1 MNQVK
6 ALAFGVT
13 CLLLSACGVS
23 ETAVTATAV
32 AKGQAQQAEQA
43 KQQMDQFQKQL
54 DAANKQADAQ
64 RAAAE
69 SAAQ

>member
-1 MNQVK
+1 MIRVK
-6 ALAFGVT
+6 MLAFGVT
-13 CLLLSACGVS
+13 FMLLGGCGVS
-23 ETAVTATAV
+23 ETAVTAAAV

-54 DAANKQADAQ
+54 DAANRQADAQ
-64 RAAAE
+64 REAAE